1 MRAPASRSSLVTASS
16 CQIHA
21 DVSRAYRAAH
31 PGISV
36 ATSPGMR
43 AIVPLGRVL
52 FALIFVASV
61 VGHFSSAEISEAA
74 AHGVPLATILVPLAG
89 LLALVGG
96 VSVMLGY
103 RARFGAL
110 LLLVFLVP
118 VTLIMHKF
126 WGLADPQVAMMQR
139 VHVMK
144 NLSLI
149 GGCLILMHFG
159 SGPYSLDS

>member
-1 MRAPASRSSLVTASS
+1 MR
-16 CQIHA
+16 
-21 DVSRAYRAAH
+21 
-31 PGISV
+31 G
-36 ATSPGMR
+36 
-43 AIVPLGRVL
+43 IVPVGRAL

-61 VGHFSSAEISEAA
+61 VGDFSSATIAEAS

-89 LLALVGG
+89 VIALVGG
-96 VSVMLGY
+96 VSIMLGY

-118 VTLIMHKF
+118 VTLFMHRF
-126 WGLADPQVAMMQR
+126 WGLPDPQAAMMQQI
-139 VHVMK
+139 HFMK

-149 GGCLILMHFG
+149 GACLLIMHFG

>member
-1 MRAPASRSSLVTASS
+1 ML
-16 CQIHA
+16 
-21 DVSRAYRAAH
+21 
-31 PGISV
+31 V

-43 AIVPLGRVL
+43 AIVPIGRVL

-74 AHGVPLATILVPLAG
+74 AHGVPVATLLVPLAG
-89 LLALVGG
+89 LIALVGG

-118 VTLIMHKF
+118 VTLVMHKF
-126 WGLADPQVAMMQR
+126 WGLADPQMAMMQKI
-139 VHVMK
+139 HFMK
-144 NLSLI
+144 NTSLI
-149 GGCLILMHFG
+149 GACLLLMYHG
-159 SGPYSLDS
+159 SGPYSLDG

>member
-1 MRAPASRSSLVTASS
+1 MVPVGRA
-16 CQIHA
+16 
-21 DVSRAYRAAH
+21 
-31 PGISV
+31 
-36 ATSPGMR
+36 
-43 AIVPLGRVL
+43 L

-61 VGHFSSAEISEAA
+61 VGDFSSATIAEAS

-89 LLALVGG
+89 VIALVGG
-96 VSVMLGY
+96 VSIMLGY

-118 VTLIMHKF
+118 VTLFMHRF
-126 WGLADPQVAMMQR
+126 WGLPDPQAAMMQQI
-139 VHVMK
+139 HFMK

-149 GGCLILMHFG
+149 GACLLIMHFG

>member
-1 MRAPASRSSLVTASS
+1 
-16 CQIHA
+16 
-21 DVSRAYRAAH
+21 
-31 PGISV
+31 
-36 ATSPGMR
+36 MR
-43 AIVPLGRVL
+43 AIVPIGRVL
-52 FALIFVASV
+52 FAVIFVASV

-118 VTLIMHKF
+118 VTLVMHKF
-126 WGLADPQVAMMQR
+126 WGLADPQMAMLQKINF
-139 VHVMK
+139 MK
-144 NLSLI
+144 NTSLV
-149 GGCLILMHFG
+149 GACLLVMYHG
-159 SGPYSLDS
+159 SGPYSLDG

>member
-1 MRAPASRSSLVTASS
+1 MRGVVPVG
-16 CQIHA
+16 
-21 DVSRAYRAAH
+21 RA
-31 PGISV
+31 
-36 ATSPGMR
+36 
-43 AIVPLGRVL
+43 L

-61 VGHFSSAEISEAA
+61 VRDFSSATIAEAS

-89 LLALVGG
+89 ILALVGG
-96 VSVMLGY
+96 VSIMLGY

-118 VTLIMHKF
+118 VTLLMHRF
-126 WGLADPQVAMMQR
+126 WGLPDPQAAMMQQI
-139 VHVMK
+139 HFMK

-149 GGCLILMHFG
+149 GACLMIMHFG

>member
-1 MRAPASRSSLVTASS
+1 M
-16 CQIHA
+16 
-21 DVSRAYRAAH
+21 
-31 PGISV
+31 SV
-36 ATSPGMR
+36 AMAPRMR

-74 AHGVPLATILVPLAG
+74 AHGVPLATLLVPLAG
-89 LLALVGG
+89 LIALVGG

-118 VTLIMHKF
+118 VTLVMHKF
-126 WGLADPQVAMMQR
+126 WGLADPQMAMLQKISF
-139 VHVMK
+139 MK
-144 NLSLI
+144 NTSLA
-149 GGCLILMHFG
+149 GACLLLMYHG
-159 SGPYSLDS
+159 SGPYSLDG